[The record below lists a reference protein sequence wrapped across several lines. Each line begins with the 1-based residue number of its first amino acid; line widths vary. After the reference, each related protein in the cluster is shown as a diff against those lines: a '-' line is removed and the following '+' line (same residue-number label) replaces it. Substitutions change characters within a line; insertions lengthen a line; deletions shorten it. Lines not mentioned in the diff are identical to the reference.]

1 MTFGVNALDWTN
13 IGRKL
18 QTNMA
23 ETVGEALTSNNLPA
37 FSSMV
42 GFIIYDGE
50 TGAQL
55 TRYDMYI
62 DRDEVD
68 DSNLDTTPI
77 EYAVTTKEN
86 EDGEKIVIDRTL
98 IPDFYIGADADGNVV
113 ITQDASSL
121 EDTVDVD
128 EDGNPVPLNAGAGGI
143 QAHMG
148 EEPIKQWANNLF
160 DSIIDTDTGWS
171 PNYGLTSSDG
181 LTQFAS
187 VEELTNSDSTSW
199 VRLKKRNGREEIYY
213 FIPFDEYATLVDT
226 IPATFTFT
234 DGIEVYTAEP
244 TENPIALASPVE
256 ETSLDSARLS
266 STYESTLTDLKTA
279 YEALITPAST
289 TSSTSSTTSSD
300 GADTETSA
308 FERAIASV
316 QIWVSDNLVTPIGE
330 YKYYILGGV
339 GVLTFLYLYR
349 KMRRKTPSQPDTIGD
364 MLDKA
369 LGSGKEVEG

>member
-349 KMRRKTPSQPDTIGD
+349 KMSRKTASQPDTIGD

>member
-23 ETVGEALTSNNLPA
+23 ETVGEALTLPA
-37 FSSMV
+37 ESSV
-42 GFIIYDGE
+42 LSPFAYYDGA
-50 TGAQL
+50 TGTVL
-55 TRYDMYI
+55 TTYSAY
-62 DRDEVD
+62 
-68 DSNLDTTPI
+68 LDTTSTP
-77 EYAVTTKEN
+77 ADVVTVKTG
-86 EDGEKIVIDRTL
+86 EDGGNVVVDVTPLTL
-98 IPDFYIGADADGNVV
+98 LYNAVDADGNAI
-113 ITQDASSL
+113 ITSDANAEGVEVDDEGVAIPLPLDSSEYTDDL
-121 EDTVDVD
+121 QTVFDT
-128 EDGNPVPLNAGAGGI
+128 A
-143 QAHMG
+143 
-148 EEPIKQWANNLF
+148 
-160 DSIIDTDTGWS
+160 IDTDTGWS
-171 PNYGLTSSDG
+171 PTYALSSGDD

-199 VRLKKRNGREEIYY
+199 VRLKQRNGTEAIYY
-213 FIPFDEYATLVDT
+213 FLPYNSADEYATLFDT

-244 TENPIALASPVE
+244 TENPVALASPVE
-256 ETSLDSARLS
+256 ETSLDSSRLS
-266 STYESTLTDLKTA
+266 STYESTLTDLNTA
-279 YEALITPAST
+279 YEALITPAS
-289 TSSTSSTTSSD
+289 STSSTTSSTTSSDD

-339 GVLTFLYLYR
+339 GLLTFIYLYR
-349 KMRRKTPSQPDTIGD
+349 VMNRKTASQPDTIGD

-369 LGSGKEVEG
+369 LGSGKEIDG

>member
-330 YKYYILGGV
+330 YKYYILGGA

-349 KMRRKTPSQPDTIGD
+349 KMSRKTASQPDTIGD

>member
-1 MTFGVNALDWTN
+1 MTFGVNPLDWTN

-23 ETVGEALTSNNLPA
+23 ETVGEALTNNNLAA

-42 GFIIYDGE
+42 GFIVYDGE

-55 TRYDMYI
+55 TRYDMYL

-68 DSNLDTTPI
+68 ESNLDTTPI

-98 IPDFYIGADADGNVV
+98 IPDFYVGVDADGNVV
-113 ITQDASSL
+113 ITQDASSVT
-121 EDTVDVD
+121 ESDVD
-128 EDGNPVPLNAGAGGI
+128 EDGNPVPLNSGAGGI

-171 PNYGLTSSDG
+171 PDYGLSSGDG
-181 LTQFAS
+181 PTQFAS

-199 VRLKKRNGREEIYY
+199 VRLKKRNGTEEIYY
-213 FIPFDEYATLVDT
+213 FIPFDEYATIVDT

-244 TENPIALASPVE
+244 TENPVYIASPVG
-256 ETSLDSARLS
+256 ETSLNSTPLA
-266 STYESTLTDLKTA
+266 STYESTLTDLNTA
-279 YEALITPAST
+279 YEALVSPSGST
-289 TSSTSSTTSSD
+289 TSTTSTNGGDDDD
-300 GADTETSA
+300 GAEDEGFFEMLGLDSFSDWSKET
-308 FERAIASV
+308 FEGKENYVYGSV
-316 QIWVSDNLVTPIGE
+316 LAAGAYVI
-330 YKYYILGGV
+330 
-339 GVLTFLYLYR
+339 YR
-349 KMRRKTPSQPDTIGD
+349 LWPKSKKKDEPQTLGD

-369 LGSGKEVEG
+369 LGSGKEIEG

>member
-23 ETVGEALTSNNLPA
+23 ETVGEALTLPA
-37 FSSMV
+37 ESSV
-42 GFIIYDGE
+42 LTPFAYYDGA
-50 TGAQL
+50 TGTVITTYSA
-55 TRYDMYI
+55 Y
-62 DRDEVD
+62 
-68 DSNLDTTPI
+68 LDTTSTPADI
-77 EYAVTTKEN
+77 VTVKTD
-86 EDGEKIVIDRTL
+86 EDGGNVVVDVTPLTL
-98 IPDFYIGADADGNVV
+98 LYNAVDADGNAI
-113 ITQDASSL
+113 ITSDASAEGVEVDDEGVAIPLPLDSSEYTDNL
-121 EDTVDVD
+121 QTIFDT
-128 EDGNPVPLNAGAGGI
+128 A
-143 QAHMG
+143 
-148 EEPIKQWANNLF
+148 
-160 DSIIDTDTGWS
+160 IDTDTGWS
-171 PNYGLTSSDG
+171 PTYALSSG
-181 LTQFAS
+181 NGPTQFAS

-199 VRLKKRNGREEIYY
+199 VRLKQRDGTESIYY
-213 FIPFDEYATLVDT
+213 FLPYNSADEYATLFDT

-244 TENPIALASPVE
+244 GENPIALASPVE
-256 ETSLDSARLS
+256 ETSLDSSRLS
-266 STYESTLTDLKTA
+266 STYDSTLTDLNTA
-279 YEALITPAST
+279 YEALVSPST
-289 TSSTSSTTSSD
+289 DDGSTDDSSDD

-330 YKYYILGGV
+330 YKYYILGGA

-349 KMRRKTPSQPDTIGD
+349 LMRRKNTSQQDTIGD